1 MSLGLS
7 STGLLLLIVVM
18 SAGHLTGGFVV
29 GGPAPV
35 DVSDAG
41 VQKCDDLAV
50 SIFTLTLSRRGLL
63 NWQTLRRGGR
73 SEVRGGRSE

>member
-7 STGLLLLIVVM
+7 STGLLLLILIM
-18 SAGHLTGGFVV
+18 STGHLTGGFVV

-41 VQKCDDLAV
+41 VQKCDYLAV
-50 SIFTLTLSRRGLL
+50 YTFTLTLSRRGLL
-63 NWQTLRRGGR
+63 DRQALRRGGR
-73 SEVRGGRSE
+73 SEV